1 MRYSLSHLAPLVTT
15 SFLFGCFE
23 PFPEFPELADPP
35 SPVIEDAMMDMAPPA
50 ELDIGSLIDMEPD
63 MELDMAREVDMELPQ
78 DMELDMELDMEPDM
92 TLPPRFEELTSLTC
106 SPEGVLLTSD
116 GEPLSGAPPCKG
128 SLSDEGR
135 EWLRVDPPAG
145 VGFNV
150 SGEVS
155 FTQLSPVSAPA
166 VISQIM
172 SPYLL
177 MRREVSLAD
186 YARCVSDGAC
196 DGHPP
201 EVLVREA
208 CLASQSRELDPERYP
223 VNCVSWSQA
232 QSYCEWIGGRLPSEM
247 EWELAV
253 TLHRE
258 VFPVP
263 WSIDQGSP
271 EFQRYLSAKND
282 AFCAYS
288 NYGNCQA
295 LNPINLSA
303 RPSCHTYPSEVVSP
317 SLPEPIF
324 LDERLFCDAS
334 GNLAEWTLDDEDIVS
349 NVPQSGAPVVRGD
362 DVLCAGQLKVTRG
375 GSFADRLPDGVS
387 PNANTLYSLF
397 DRVSYH
403 AREGALCSE
412 RLEQV
417 GFRCALP
424 YPSP

>member
-1 MRYSLSHLAPLVTT
+1 
-15 SFLFGCFE
+15 
-23 PFPEFPELADPP
+23 
-35 SPVIEDAMMDMAPPA
+35 MAPTPD
-50 ELDIGSLIDMEPD
+50 LDVGVITDMEPD
-63 MELDMAREVDMELPQ
+63 MELDMAREVDMGPAL
-78 DMELDMELDMEPDM
+78 DMEPDMELDMEPDM
-92 TLPPRFEELTSLTC
+92 TPPARFEELTSLTC
-106 SPEGVLLTSD
+106 SQEGALLTSD
-116 GEPLSGAPPCKG
+116 GEPLSDAPPCEG

-135 EWLRVDPPAG
+135 EWLRVDPPTG

-186 YARCVSDGAC
+186 YARCVSDGVC
-196 DGHPP
+196 EGHSE
-201 EVLVREA
+201 EVLARGA
-208 CLASQSRELDPERYP
+208 CLASQAGDLDPARYP

-232 QSYCEWIGGRLPSEM
+232 QSFCEWIGGRLPSEM

-253 TLHRE
+253 TVHRE

-271 EFQRYLSAKND
+271 EFQRYLSSRND

-288 NYGNCQA
+288 SYGNCQA
-295 LNPINLSA
+295 LNPLNLGV
-303 RPSCHTYPSEVVSP
+303 RPSCHAYPAEAVTP
-317 SLPEPIF
+317 SLPEPSF

-349 NVPQSGAPVVRGD
+349 NVPQSGAPVVRGE
-362 DVLCAGQLKVTRG
+362 DVRCTGQLKVTRG
-375 GSFADRLPDGVS
+375 GSFIDRLPDGVG
-387 PNANTLYSLF
+387 PNANTLFSLF
-397 DRVSYH
+397 SSLSYL
-403 AREGALCSE
+403 AREGAQCSE

-424 YPSP
+424 YPEP